1 MRDASSGFDN
11 SRRSP
16 RGGTR
21 RSRAPIAAWI
31 LATAAGSALAAALA
45 FAGDA
50 GTLGTSG
57 LADALGRI
65 ELPAGARLVETPAGL
80 DAADADARLRTAGY
94 DIAVSIPPAFRIVR
108 VTRRARALPA
118 GFVSR
123 ESAPALVSGSP
134 SASAPSGT
142 AGVDVSADGDDPF
155 HGVADALPPAPPSP
169 LLAPRPGAPALAPES
184 APPLPPGLFFGT
196 RWEDLSEF
204 MVGKVGIGIFFPE
217 SDGSVDQNRY
227 DWTPA
232 LRDSVVRS
240 AVRGFLGWSNFAA
253 ARGIP
258 LSFYLEIHP
267 SVPTR
272 YEPIMRPV
280 SQEELWI
287 EDMLRP
293 IVGYRGDAVTMS
305 YEVANGVRAR
315 LGTQWAGLVFAV
327 QDDSSSTG
335 FFPDGLI
342 AHARLGGPW
351 FVIPVNNARTT
362 SATLD
367 YYMRHEVT
375 HLFWA
380 LDEYPANNAWWS
392 CALATGY
399 FNRPNW
405 NSDIPLPGYC
415 EPHVD
420 CLMRGNWPNAL
431 CGRTAEQVG
440 WVDADQS
447 GLLDYYETRPLV
459 TPDSTRY
466 RLSAGKALFLHGKAG
481 ETALPNMNPY
491 HSYSGDSISVSVI
504 DSILYRVDL
513 GPWTSIPAADGTFD
527 EGEELFDLTLPPLA
541 VGTHTIEW
549 QARNTNGRA
558 AAANAVTSVTV
569 SGSAGAV
576 DAPDSGSPGAL
587 ALAVFPSPG
596 RGPIRFSVSG
606 GRGGSAVVRLW
617 SATGR
622 LARTWRVA
630 PGSAG
635 AAWTW
640 DGRLAD
646 GQRAASG
653 IYFVTVESGGDR
665 VHRRLVYLR

>member
-1 MRDASSGFDN
+1 
-11 SRRSP
+11 
-16 RGGTR
+16 
-21 RSRAPIAAWI
+21 
-31 LATAAGSALAAALA
+31 
-45 FAGDA
+45 
-50 GTLGTSG
+50 
-57 LADALGRI
+57 
-65 ELPAGARLVETPAGL
+65 
-80 DAADADARLRTAGY
+80 
-94 DIAVSIPPAFRIVR
+94 
-108 VTRRARALPA
+108 
-118 GFVSR
+118 
-123 ESAPALVSGSP
+123 
-134 SASAPSGT
+134 
-142 AGVDVSADGDDPF
+142 
-155 HGVADALPPAPPSP
+155 
-169 LLAPRPGAPALAPES
+169 
-184 APPLPPGLFFGT
+184 
-196 RWEDLSEF
+196 
-204 MVGKVGIGIFFPE
+204 
-217 SDGSVDQNRY
+217 
-227 DWTPA
+227 
-232 LRDSVVRS
+232 
-240 AVRGFLGWSNFAA
+240 
-253 ARGIP
+253 
-258 LSFYLEIHP
+258 
-267 SVPTR
+267 
-272 YEPIMRPV
+272 MRPV

-327 QDDSSSTG
+327 QDDSSATG

-351 FVIPVNNARTT
+351 FVIPVNNARST

-466 RLSAGKALFLHGKAG
+466 RLSAGNALFLHGKSG
-481 ETALPNMNPY
+481 ETALPNVNPY
-491 HSYSGDSISVSVI
+491 RSYSGDSISVSVI
-504 DSILYRVDL
+504 DSIFYRVDL
-513 GPWTSIPAADGTFD
+513 GPWISIPASDGTFD
-527 EGEELFDLTLPPLA
+527 EGEELFDLTLAPLA
-541 VGTHTIEW
+541 IGAHTIEW
-549 QARNTNGRA
+549 QARNSNGRL
-558 AAANAVTSVTV
+558 AAANAVTAVTV
-569 SGSAGAV
+569 SGSAGAI
-576 DAPDSGSPGAL
+576 DAPDSGVPGAL
-587 ALAVFPSPG
+587 TLAVFPSPG
-596 RGPIRFSVSG
+596 RGPIRFSVGG
-606 GRGGSAVVRLW
+606 GRGGAAVVRLW

-622 LARTWRVA
+622 LARSWRVA
-630 PGSAG
+630 PGATSG
-635 AAWTW
+635 AWTW

-653 IYFVTVESGGDR
+653 IYFVTVESGGER
-665 VHRRLVYLR
+665 VRRRLVYFR